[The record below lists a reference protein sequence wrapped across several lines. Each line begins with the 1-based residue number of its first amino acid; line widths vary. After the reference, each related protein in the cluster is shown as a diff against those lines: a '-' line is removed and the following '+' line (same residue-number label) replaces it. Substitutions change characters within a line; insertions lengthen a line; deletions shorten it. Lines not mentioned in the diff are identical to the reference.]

1 MDLYYK
7 QEVSV
12 GLLVIV
18 AVAGFFAGLMWLT
31 GRSFRASQIEIPVQF
46 RDVGNL
52 NVGDPVQISG
62 VNVGRVARRDLQGEG
77 AVLVTLE
84 VSQRFPPMIDAK
96 VSIKSLDFLGAKVV
110 SYSPGTSSTPL
121 VEGQVII
128 GSSGSDMAGAVD
140 DLTGEAAEVLI
151 GMQRILSEQMAE
163 DVHNTLMAT
172 QRALEVLARAGEGPL
187 VGQAEASFRALEQVA
202 MRIDTTLAN
211 PGINESLSQLDELT
225 ENVTE
230 MTQGLAGATMALS
243 AMLEQMSD
251 TSGSVGKLL
260 KQPTIHDDLH
270 ALLVSLTK
278 LLDDVRERPG
288 RYTNV
293 SVF

>member
-46 RDVGNL
+46 TDVGNL

-62 VNVGRVARRDLQGEG
+62 VSVGRVANRELQEEG
-77 AVLVTLE
+77 RVIITLE
-84 VSQRFPPMIDAK
+84 VNRQFPPMIDAK
-96 VSIKSLDFLGAKVV
+96 VAIKSLDFLGAKLIA
-110 SYSPGTSSTPL
+110 YSPGTSSTPL
-121 VEGQVII
+121 AEGQVII
-128 GSSGSDMAGAVD
+128 GSSGSDVAEAVD
-140 DLTGEAAEVLI
+140 DLTGDAAEVLI

-163 DVHNTLMAT
+163 DVHNTLQAT
-172 QRALEVLARAGEGPL
+172 QRALIVLARAGEGPL
-187 VGQAEASFRALEQVA
+187 VGQAEASFKALEQVA
-202 MRIDTTLAN
+202 LRLDTTLAN

-230 MTQGLAGATMALS
+230 MAQGLAGATMALS
-243 AMLEQMSD
+243 AMLEEMSD

>member
-31 GRSFRASQIEIPVQF
+31 GRSFRASQIEVPVQF
-46 RDVGNL
+46 TEVGNL

-62 VNVGRVARRDLQGEG
+62 VTVGRVAERELLEEG
-77 AVLVTLE
+77 QVVITLE
-84 VSQRFPPMIDAK
+84 VNRRFPPMIDAK
-96 VSIKSLDFLGAKVV
+96 VSIKSLDFLGAKLIA
-110 SYSPGTSSTPL
+110 YSPGSSSTPL
-121 VEGQVII
+121 EEGQVII
-128 GSSGSDMAGAVD
+128 GSSGSDIADAVD
-140 DLTGEAAEVLI
+140 GLTGDAAEVLI

-163 DVHNTLMAT
+163 DVHNTLQAT
-172 QRALEVLARAGEGPL
+172 ERALTVLARAGEGPL
-187 VGQAEASFRALEQVA
+187 VGQAEASFKALEQVA
-202 MRIDTTLAN
+202 LRLDTTLAN

-230 MTQGLAGATMALS
+230 MTQGLASATMALS
-243 AMLEQMSD
+243 AMLEQMGD
-251 TSGSVGKLL
+251 TGGSVGKLL
-260 KQPTIHDDLH
+260 RQPTIHDDLH

>member
-18 AVAGFFAGLMWLT
+18 AVIGFFAGLMWLS
-31 GRSFRASQIEIPVQF
+31 GRSFRASQIEVPVQF
-46 RDVGNL
+46 ADVGNL
-52 NVGDPVQISG
+52 NAGDPVQISG
-62 VNVGRVARRDLQGEG
+62 VSVGRVADRDLLEEG
-77 AVLVTLE
+77 RVLIMLE
-84 VSQRFPPMIDAK
+84 VNSRFPPMIDAK

-121 VEGQVII
+121 GDGEVII
-128 GSSGSDMAGAVD
+128 GSSGSDMAEAVD

-163 DVHNTLMAT
+163 DVHNTLQAT
-172 QRALEVLARAGEGPL
+172 EHALQVLAQAGEGPL
-187 VGQAEASFRALEQVA
+187 IDQAEASFKALEQVA
-202 MRIDTTLAN
+202 QRLDTTLAN

-230 MTQGLAGATMALS
+230 MTQGLAGATTALS
-243 AMLEQMSD
+243 AMLQQMSD

>member
-31 GRSFRASQIEIPVQF
+31 GRSFRASQIKVPVQF
-46 RDVGNL
+46 TEVGNL
-52 NVGDPVQISG
+52 NAGDPVQISG
-62 VNVGRVARRDLQGEG
+62 VTVGRVAERDLLEEG
-77 AVLVTLE
+77 RVVITLE
-84 VSQRFPPMIDAK
+84 VDRRFPPMIDAK
-96 VSIKSLDFLGAKVV
+96 VSIKSLDFLGAKLIA
-110 SYSPGTSSTPL
+110 YSPGSSSTPL
-121 VEGQVII
+121 GEGQVII
-128 GSSGSDMAGAVD
+128 GSSGSDIAGAVD
-140 DLTGEAAEVLI
+140 DLTGDAAEVLI

-163 DVHNTLMAT
+163 DVHNTLQAT
-172 QRALEVLARAGEGPL
+172 ERALTVLARAGEGPL
-187 VGQAEASFRALEQVA
+187 VGQAEASFKALEQVA
-202 MRIDTTLAN
+202 LRLDTTLAN

-230 MTQGLAGATMALS
+230 MTQGLASATMSLS
-243 AMLEQMSD
+243 AMLEQVSD
-251 TSGSVGKLL
+251 TGGSLGKLL
-260 KQPTIHDDLH
+260 RQPMIHDDLH

>member
-18 AVAGFFAGLMWLT
+18 AVIGFFAGLMWLT
-31 GRSFRASQIEIPVQF
+31 GRSFRASQIEVPVQF
-46 RDVGNL
+46 TDVGNL
-52 NVGDPVQISG
+52 NAGDPVQISG
-62 VNVGRVARRDLQGEG
+62 VSVGRVADRDLLEEG
-77 AVLVTLE
+77 RVLIMLE
-84 VSQRFPPMIDAK
+84 VNSRFPPMIDAK

-121 VEGQVII
+121 GDGEVII
-128 GSSGSDMAGAVD
+128 GSSGSDMAEAVD

-163 DVHNTLMAT
+163 DVHNTLQAT
-172 QRALEVLARAGEGPL
+172 EHALQVLARAGEGPL
-187 VGQAEASFRALEQVA
+187 MDQAEASFKALEQVA
-202 MRIDTTLAN
+202 LRLDTTLAN

-230 MTQGLAGATMALS
+230 MTQGLAGATTALS
-243 AMLEQMSD
+243 AMLQQMSD